1 MSAKPVLAAFSMHAF
16 LILSFPLFIRSV
28 ALSGEIDCL
37 KCHDK
42 SMFTGK
48 VVHPA
53 LGMGCTSCH
62 NPHSANRPDLYRY
75 GASSTTICVD
85 CHK

>member
-62 NPHSANRPDLYRY
+62 TPQCKQAEPVQVWGKLDNHLRGLS
-75 GASSTTICVD
+75 
-85 CHK
+85 